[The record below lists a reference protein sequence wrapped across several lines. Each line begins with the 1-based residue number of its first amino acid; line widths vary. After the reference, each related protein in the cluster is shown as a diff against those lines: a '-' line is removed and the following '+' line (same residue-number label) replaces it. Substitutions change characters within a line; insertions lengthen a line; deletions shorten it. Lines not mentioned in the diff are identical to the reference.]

1 MRKIKINGI
10 YRHFKGDYYLVL
22 AKAINSETL
31 EEYVVYRALYGN
43 NDLWIRPLTL
53 FLSEVDHKKYP
64 NIKEKYKFELQ
75 KIKSV
80 KGLIKW
86 KNYGLF

>member
-31 EEYVVYRALYGN
+31 EEYVIYRALYGN

-64 NIKEKYKFELQ
+64 NVKEKYKFELQ

-80 KGLIKW
+80 REVIK
-86 KNYGLF
+86 

>member
-31 EEYVVYRALYGN
+31 EEYVIYRALYGN

-64 NIKEKYKFELQ
+64 NVKEKYKFELQ

-80 KGLIKW
+80 KEVIK
-86 KNYGLF
+86 

>member
-31 EEYVVYRALYGN
+31 EEYVIYRALYGN

-64 NIKEKYKFELQ
+64 NVKEKYKFELQ

-80 KGLIKW
+80 KDVIKW